1 MNQGPETQDAV
12 VSAMTS
18 GAGLPVL
25 SILDEYL
32 TARSDGRADEA
43 LEAHTLEHVLDE
55 ADAWIEQATERIQS
69 RLVRCDAGPLAARM
83 DEYLTQATSTRR
95 QALDDI
101 LAKADR
107 GSREAAWAQLEA
119 EFLRLHTL
127 RDELAQL
134 HKAARRLHE
143 VAELV
148 VDIPQ
153 DDEGQQAL
161 DLLAEKEALAATH
174 PTPSDWAKAAKDLE
188 EHCLEH
194 VRFELPE
201 ADPQPPAEQAVQGS
215 QDDPDEDL
223 GDLEIE
229 WLPDQPQANG
239 GDGTPGS
246 NGHATANGHHTA
258 NGQRPDEPTPAANG
272 INGNGHHPAKAQET
286 PARAEPS
293 RPTEPRGSS
302 PLQRFM
308 SQRSE
313 TRTAGDSEMVAG
325 REVLKAWRKRFSE
338 ADRRTLDDELRHGP
352 LWAPIAD
359 GTVPAP
365 SGSKEELLELA
376 QEVEIDLVDIEL
388 PRILA
393 LPTGRR
399 PAELH
404 ASLADRAEAITRKDP
419 KRNARE
425 AYLDYVVGKLP
436 KRYRATAEG
445 LALIESISH
454 VLCKDEPWEASDHDF
469 GTIVTNMVERELART
484 PAIDLQELATSLIG
498 DRPEA
503 LEIVADAAERLA
515 GQDDDVSLH
524 PDGIIVRALAERED
538 PDKLYKLR
546 ASLEARL
553 GKARASQLIRTLVTT
568 EGDQA

>member
-1 MNQGPETQDAV
+1 MNQGSEAQDAL

-25 SILDEYL
+25 SVLDEYL
-32 TARSDGRADEA
+32 TARSDGRADDA
-43 LEAHTLEHVLDE
+43 FEAHTLENVLDE
-55 ADAWIEQATERIQS
+55 VDAWIEQATERIGA
-69 RLVRCDAGPLAARM
+69 RLARCDAGPLVARM
-83 DEYLTQATSTRR
+83 DDYLTQATTTRR

-101 LAKADR
+101 LAKADQ

-127 RDELAQL
+127 RGELAQL

-148 VDIPQ
+148 VDIPE
-153 DDEGQQAL
+153 DDQGQAAL
-161 DLLAEKEALAATH
+161 DELAEKEALAATH
-174 PTPSDWAKAAKDLE
+174 PTPSDWAQAAKELE

-194 VRFELPE
+194 VRFETP
-201 ADPQPPAEQAVQGS
+201 DPAGAKDAPAPQSS
-215 QDDPDEDL
+215 QTEP
-223 GDLEIE
+223 GAGTKDLEIE
-229 WLPDQPQANG
+229 WLPDQQPAQEPAA
-239 GDGTPGS
+239 T
-246 NGHATANGHHTA
+246 NGHPTTQARDGRPENNGHTRSKGPAQADGADGGLAIHEETTSTPPKA
-258 NGQRPDEPTPAANG
+258 HAKPDRPKGA
-272 INGNGHHPAKAQET
+272 
-286 PARAEPS
+286 
-293 RPTEPRGSS
+293 S

-308 SQRSE
+308 SQRPD
-313 TRTAGDSEMVAG
+313 TRSTPQGDAVAG
-325 REVLKAWRKRFSE
+325 RDVLKAWRQRFSE
-338 ADRRTLDDELRHGP
+338 ADRRTLGDELRHGP

-376 QEVEIDLVDIEL
+376 KEVEIDLVDIEL

-393 LPTGRR
+393 LATGRR
-399 PAELH
+399 PDELH
-404 ASLADRAEAITRKDP
+404 TALADRAEAITRKDP

-425 AYLDYVVGKLP
+425 AYLDHVVGKLP
-436 KRYRATAEG
+436 RRYRATADG

-469 GTIVTNMVERELART
+469 GTIVRNMVEKELART
-484 PAIDLQELATSLIG
+484 PAIDIQELATSLIG
-498 DRPEA
+498 HRPEA
-503 LEIVADAAERLA
+503 LEIVAEAAERLA

>member
-1 MNQGPETQDAV
+1 MNQGPDTQDAL

-55 ADAWIEQATERIQS
+55 VDAWIEQATERIQT
-69 RLVRCDAGPLAARM
+69 RLAGCDAGPLVARM
-83 DEYLTQATSTRR
+83 DDHLTRVTSARR

-107 GSREAAWAQLEA
+107 GSRQAAWAQLEA

-134 HKAARRLHE
+134 HRAARRLQE
-143 VAELV
+143 VAELI

-153 DDEGQQAL
+153 DDEGQAAL
-161 DLLAEKEALAATH
+161 DTLAEKEALAATH
-174 PTPSDWAKAAKDLE
+174 PTPSDWAKAAKELE
-188 EHCLEH
+188 GHCLEH
-194 VRFELPE
+194 VRFETPE
-201 ADPQPPAEQAVQGS
+201 AADEPAPDTATETDQGEAK
-215 QDDPDEDL
+215 DDLE
-223 GDLEIE
+223 DLEIT
-229 WLPDQPQANG
+229 WLPGQA
-239 GDGTPGS
+239 TS
-246 NGHATANGHHTA
+246 NGHDGQNGHNGHDGRSSHHGNNGN
-258 NGQRPDEPTPAANG
+258 NGQNG
-272 INGNGHHPAKAQET
+272 GAHTTLQE
-286 PARAEPS
+286 ARGRTVEAGQPS
-293 RPTEPRGSS
+293 KPQGAS

-308 SQRSE
+308 RQRSDTPTGQGE
-313 TRTAGDSEMVAG
+313 AVAG
-325 REVLKAWRKRFSE
+325 RDVLQAWRKRFPE
-338 ADRRTLDDELRHGP
+338 ADRRTLNDRMRHGP

-399 PAELH
+399 PEDLH

-419 KRNARE
+419 KRVARE

-436 KRYRATAEG
+436 KRYRATADG

-454 VLCKDEPWEASDHDF
+454 ALCKDEPWEASDHDF
-469 GTIVTNMVERELART
+469 GTIVANMVERELART
-484 PAIDLQELATSLIG
+484 PAIDIQELATSLIG

-503 LEIVADAAERLA
+503 LEIVAEAAERLA
-515 GQDDDVSLH
+515 EQDDDVSLH

-568 EGDQA
+568 EGEQP